1 MSMRVTETMTYR
13 NLLAGA
19 EALRE
24 NMETA
29 NRQISSGKKILSLA
43 DSPSGSAE
51 LVDLRSQLAE
61 VEQYRA
67 NAGSGSFV
75 IGLAESIL
83 SSAHNVVTAIYTRG
97 SAAAA
102 SYWDA
107 DALATLAAEVRVLRD
122 ELLSLANSAANGRY
136 LFAGSRVTTVP
147 FTLAGD
153 QVTYQGDLTQNRI
166 SVADGLHV
174 TQNVPGSAAFSAAF
188 AAIEALV
195 IAIDSGDAAGLSAAL
210 GQFAGGL
217 RELSDMRADL
227 GVSLATIQNA
237 GWEHDARETSLRS
250 RQGSIE
256 SADLAEAITRLKSNE
271 AALEATFTTRAVV
284 GQKNLFDYLA

>member
-1 MSMRVTETMTYR
+1 MRVTETMTYR
-13 NLLAGA
+13 SLLAGA

-29 NRQISSGKKILSLA
+29 SQQVASGKKILSLA

-61 VEQYRA
+61 VDQYRA
-67 NAGSGSFV
+67 NASSGSFLV
-75 IGLAESIL
+75 GLAESIL

-97 SAAAA
+97 SAAAT

-107 DALATLAAEVRVLRD
+107 DELATLAAEARVLRD

-136 LFAGSRVTTVP
+136 LFAGSRVTAVP
-147 FTLAGD
+147 FTLTGD
-153 QVTYQGDLTQNRI
+153 QVSYQGDLVQNRI
-166 SVADGLHV
+166 SVADGLQV
-174 TQNVPGSAAFSAAF
+174 TQNVPGSSAFSAAF
-188 AAIEALV
+188 VAIESLLVAL
-195 IAIDSGDAAGLSAAL
+195 DSGDAAGLSAAL

-217 RELSDMRADL
+217 KELSDMRADL

-237 GWEHDARETSLRS
+237 EREQDVRETSLRS

-256 SADLAEAITRLKSNE
+256 SADLAEAIVHLKSNE